1 MQKNKIITLFKGMFV
16 GGTMLVPGVSGGSM
30 AMLLGVYDKLVSSV
44 SSFMKHK
51 MESLIFLS
59 IFSMGGLL
67 GMVLFAKPLLS
78 LIETYPK
85 PMMYFFIGAVLG
97 GLPLM
102 YKKSQIQ
109 TINWKTVLYPLL
121 GLLMVLLFS
130 IIPSEGLY
138 KQTGENWVT
147 FLLLLASGFIA
158 AIALVLPGISV
169 SYMLLLLGM
178 YDKTMTAI
186 STFYLPFLI
195 PLGVGLILGII
206 LTTRILE
213 QAMEKFPQPTYLI
226 ILGFIVGSVIEVFP
240 GFPTGVEL
248 LVCIFMTIAGYGII
262 RLLSWN
268 EEKEPETS
276 FETDIIS

>member
-59 IFSMGGLL
+59 IFSVGGLL

>member
-195 PLGVGLILGII
+195 PLGVGLILGIF